1 MANSKA
7 TRKSTEN
14 AEIFKRRRQKVM
26 AGLHNAALLVA
37 AHPEH
42 VRNDD
47 VHYPY
52 RQDSNMYYLTGF
64 EEPEAFLL
72 LRPGKT
78 PESVMFVR
86 QKNIERETWDGF
98 RFGPEGTKKEFLI
111 DEVYPIEDFEKK
123 SVELLK
129 GYEDLYYRLFKNP
142 EADRQVQNILLNLK
156 RAYGRSGYGLLTVK
170 DADTFLGEFRLR
182 KNEDDLRNQRAAC
195 EISAK
200 AHVEAMKFTRPGVT
214 ERQVQAVLSH
224 AFYSNGS
231 GREGYNFIVAS
242 GNNATTL
249 HYNFNDQICENG
261 ELLLIDA
268 GCEMNFYSGDI
279 TRTFPVNGRFTPI
292 QKKVYEGVLKIQKEI
307 IDYIKPGIY
316 FKDLHAMGESRLTDL
331 MIELSLVRGRKED
344 IMKANEHRK
353 YYPHGIGHWLG
364 MDVHDSGMYMIKGE
378 ARPIEAGMV
387 FTVEPGLYIPA
398 NDMSAPEELRGIG
411 IRIEDNILVTEKGC
425 ENMTAGVPK
434 EVDEIEKLMA
444 STY

>member
-1 MANSKA
+1 MANKA
-7 TRKSTEN
+7 TRKPTEN
-14 AEIFKRRRQKVM
+14 PEIFKRRRYKVM
-26 AGLHNAALLVA
+26 AGLQQAALLVA

-42 VRNDD
+42 IRNDD
-47 VHYPY
+47 VPYPY
-52 RQDSNMYYLTGF
+52 RQDSNFYYLTGF

-86 QKNIERETWDGF
+86 QKNTERETWDGF
-98 RFGPEGTKKEFLI
+98 RFGPDAAQKEFLI

-123 SVELLK
+123 AVELLK

-142 EADRQVQNILLNLK
+142 EADQKVQNVLLNLK
-156 RAYGRSGYGLLTVK
+156 RVYGRSGYGLLGIK
-170 DADTFLGEFRLR
+170 DADTFLGEYRLK

-200 AHVEAMKFTRPGVT
+200 AHVEAMKFVRPGVT
-214 ERQVQAVLSH
+214 ERQVQGVL
-224 AFYSNGS
+224 AQTFYANGS
-231 GREGYNFIVAS
+231 GREGYNYIVAS

-249 HYNFNDQICENG
+249 HYNFNDQVCENG

-279 TRTFPVNGRFTPI
+279 TRVFPVNGRFTPI

-307 IDYIKPGIY
+307 IEYIKPGIY

-344 IMKANEHRK
+344 IMKSNEHRK

-364 MDVHDSGMYMIKGE
+364 MDVHDAGLYMIRGE

-398 NDMSAPEELRGIG
+398 NDMTAPEELRGIG
-411 IRIEDNILVTEKGC
+411 LRIEDNIVVTDRGC
-425 ENMTAGVPK
+425 EVMTAGVPK
-434 EVDEIEKLMA
+434 EVDDIEKLMA
-444 STY
+444 NN